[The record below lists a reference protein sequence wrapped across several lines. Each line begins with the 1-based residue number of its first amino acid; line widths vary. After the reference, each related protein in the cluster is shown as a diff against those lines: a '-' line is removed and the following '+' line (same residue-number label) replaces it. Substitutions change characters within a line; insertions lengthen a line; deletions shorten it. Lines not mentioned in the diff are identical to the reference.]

1 MNDAS
6 RRFDPR
12 TISLSPEQQ
21 RLLADI
27 FQFHD
32 HCAASGEDGLYLITG
47 EAGTGT
53 SVVLTHFYDLLRQ
66 KYRHEKSIFLVN
78 HPELLKV
85 YRELAGGLPSLLK
98 KDFDRPTSFINRCR
112 KQGET
117 YDTAVIDEAHLL
129 LSQSDPYNRYEGTN
143 QLADI
148 LGLAHFVVLVYD
160 PSQVIKTKCWWDE
173 DMIRALAAGR
183 TCRRYC
189 LTRQFRME
197 APAPLLQWIDA
208 FTAGRLLPVPQDL
221 CGYDFQVFNDCE
233 AMYEAIVEK
242 DRAYGLSRITATI
255 NYPSR
260 LDGGK
265 HYVREGRFA
274 LPWDQYNFTA
284 VPWAE
289 IPETIG
295 EVGSLYTVQGFDLNW
310 IGVILGPSLSLDPA
324 DPSHI
329 LMDAEKVTDPAIYH
343 RRKDWTAPRLARAKE
358 ALFRNGLSVLM
369 KRGRK
374 GLYLYAHDPA
384 LREAL
389 CKAQAR

>member
-12 TISLSPEQQ
+12 TIALSPEEAALC
-21 RLLADI
+21 RDI
-27 FQFHD
+27 VQFHD
-32 HCAASGEDGLYLITG
+32 QCMARGERGVYLITG
-47 EAGTGT
+47 EAGTGK
-53 SVVLTHFYDLLRQ
+53 SVVLTHFYDLLR
-66 KYRHEKSIFLVN
+66 KTYSREKSIFLVN

-85 YRELAGGLPSLLK
+85 YRELAGDLPELRK
-98 KDFDRPTSFINRCR
+98 KDFDRPTSFINRCE
-112 KQGET
+112 KVGDI

-129 LSQSDPYNRYEGTN
+129 LSQSDTYNRYTGPN

-148 LGLAHFVVLVYD
+148 FRLARFVVLVYD
-160 PSQVIKTKCWWDE
+160 PKQVVKTKCWWDE

-183 TCRRYC
+183 AFRTRR

-197 APAPLLQWIDA
+197 APGALLQWIDA
-208 FTAGRLLPVPQDL
+208 FTAGRLLPVPRDL
-221 CGYDFQVFNDCE
+221 SGYDFQIFGDCE
-233 AMYEAIVEK
+233 TMYEAIVEK
-242 DRAYGLSRITATI
+242 NQEHGLSRITATI

-310 IGVILGPSLSLDPA
+310 IGVILGPSLALDPS
-324 DPSHI
+324 DPARI

-343 RRKDWTAPRLARAKE
+343 RRKDWTAARLTEAKVP
-358 ALFRNGLSVLM
+358 LFQNGLSVLM

-389 CKAQAR
+389 LQSKEK

>member
-1 MNDAS
+1 MNLAS
-6 RRFDPR
+6 NRFDPR
-12 TISLSPEQQ
+12 NISLSPEQH

-32 HCAASGEDGLYLITG
+32 HCAASGEAGLYIISG
-47 EAGTGT
+47 EAGTGK

-85 YRELAGGLPSLLK
+85 YRELAGDLPSLLK
-98 KDFDRPTSFINRCR
+98 KDFGRPTSFINRCR
-112 KQGET
+112 KNGET
-117 YDTAVIDEAHLL
+117 YDTVVIDEAHLL

-148 LGLAHFVVLVYD
+148 LRLSHFVVLVYD
-160 PSQVIKTKCWWDE
+160 PSQVIKTKCWWNE

-183 TCRRYC
+183 ACRRC
-189 LTRQFRME
+189 RLTRQFRME
-197 APAPLLQWIDA
+197 APAALLQWIDA
-208 FTAGRLLPVPQDL
+208 FIAGRLLPVPQDL
-221 CGYDFQVFNDCE
+221 SGYDFQVFDDCE
-233 AMYEAIVEK
+233 AMYEAIAAR
-242 DRAYGLSRITATI
+242 DREYGLSRITATI

-260 LDGGK
+260 LDGGR

-329 LMDAEKVTDPAIYH
+329 LVDAEKVTDPAIYH
-343 RRKDWTAPRLARAKE
+343 RRKDWSKPRLARAKE
-358 ALFRNGLSVLM
+358 ALFRNGLSVLL

-384 LREAL
+384 LRKAL
-389 CKAQAR
+389 RQAQAR